1 MRQSFNLFV
10 VLLTNGRPSILVPL
24 GYAVCKYVKN
34 DTLIPLEDIDIQS
47 ELELMRHEH
56 ENEMSKDDAQDST
69 YDRIL
74 SSVF

>member
-1 MRQSFNLFV
+1 MRQSLNLLV
-10 VLLTNGRPSILVPL
+10 VLLTHDHPSILVPL

-34 DTLIPLEDIDIQS
+34 DTLIPLEDIDVQS
-47 ELELMRHEH
+47 ELELIRHEH
-56 ENEMSKDDAQDST
+56 ENEMAKDNTQDST